1 MRGFRRCGAAALI
14 VSCLATGIASGP
26 VLAAGPGLRQIEVSA
41 KPIERFLP
49 MSDETRFG
57 ALEFR
62 GGLELSASTSDFS
75 GLSGLDFASDG
86 RLYAVTDRGYWV
98 RARAL
103 IEEGRLVGVAD
114 VFVAPILNHAGHP
127 VSGKKWSDAEGLR
140 FTERNGQ
147 ETALVVFER
156 SNDVRAFAGPDFPLS
171 RSVDVPLPAGTK
183 KMSGR
188 DGAEAI
194 AIAPPASPVAG
205 GMVVIAEV
213 LRDTAGNT
221 QAWIVGGRD
230 PGDVSV
236 ARQGGY
242 DVSDAEFL
250 PDGDLLLLERRLGL
264 PLGLSIRIRRIPAAE
279 IRPGRTIDGAVIFEA
294 ALGHQ
299 IDNME
304 GLAVTEGPDGETLL
318 ALVSDDNLNPLQRTL
333 LLLFALMD
341 EQEATSLPA
350 GPAPE

>member
-1 MRGFRRCGAAALI
+1 MSVFRSPVSAALI
-14 VSCLATGIASGP
+14 ASCLATGAA
-26 VLAAGPGLRQIEVSA
+26 LAAGPGLRPIEVSA

-49 MSDETRFG
+49 MSDQTRFG

-62 GGLELSASTSDFS
+62 GGLELAASTTDFS
-75 GLSGLDFASDG
+75 GLSGLDFAADG

-103 IEEGRLVGVAD
+103 IEEGRLVGIAD
-114 VFVAPILNHAGHP
+114 VFVASILNHAGDP
-127 VSGKKWSDAEGLR
+127 VSGKRWSDAEGLR
-140 FTERNGQ
+140 FTERNGR

-171 RSVDVPLPAGTK
+171 RSVDVPLPAGAK

-194 AIAPPASPVAG
+194 AVAPPASPVAG
-205 GMVVIAEV
+205 AMVVIAEV
-213 LRDTAGNT
+213 LRDAAGNT
-221 QAWIVGGRD
+221 QAWMVGGRD
-230 PGDVSV
+230 PGDFSV
-236 ARQGGY
+236 ARHGGY
-242 DVSDAEFL
+242 DVADAEFL
-250 PDGDLLLLERRLGL
+250 ADGDLLLLERRFGL
-264 PLGLSIRIRRIPAAE
+264 PLGLSVRIRRIASE
-279 IRPGRTIDGAVIFEA
+279 EVRPGRTVDGEVIFEA

-304 GLAVTEGPDGETLL
+304 GLAVTEGPEGETLI

-333 LLLFALMD
+333 LLLFALVD
-341 EQEATSLPA
+341 EQEATALPA
-350 GPAPE
+350 GSAPQ